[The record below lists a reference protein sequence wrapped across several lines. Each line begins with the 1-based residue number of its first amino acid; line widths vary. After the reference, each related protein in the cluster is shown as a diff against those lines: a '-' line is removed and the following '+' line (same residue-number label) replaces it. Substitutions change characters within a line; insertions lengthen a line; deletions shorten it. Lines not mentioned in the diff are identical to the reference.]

1 MSIGSKILKSLA
13 ERRFLGDVC
22 WKIKNLFSKA
32 RYAIDILLSIP
43 ARRWIS
49 SHNKVQSNKVLFMTY
64 NNDYICN
71 PKYICEEILRQD
83 LPLELVWA
91 SSEKKMMN
99 PDQYPE
105 KVRLVCRNS
114 YEFFREM
121 ASAKVWVDNAVCFPW
136 NPIPKKKEQF
146 YLQTWHGSMGLKRI
160 GKDDVKDKRWL
171 RAAKKENSWTNV
183 CISNSSFETN
193 VYRDS
198 HWPDVPILEFGHAR
212 NDILFSEKEKF
223 ASIRQKVLDYYQIP
237 SHKKIVMYGP
247 TFRDDSGLKYY
258 TMDYIRLLDTL
269 EDVFGGE
276 WVLLNRFHFKTKR
289 LNPAV
294 ILDPRIIPATN
305 YPDMQELMVAADL
318 GITDYSSWI
327 CDFVLTGKPAFIYAA
342 DLENYNQERGFYY
355 PLTSTPFAIAQNN
368 DQMEKNLRNFSMEKY
383 LCDRETFLKA
393 RGCVEDGHAAERIV
407 EIIKEQ
413 CGLTKNSH

>member
-183 CISNSSFETN
+183 
-193 VYRDS
+193 
-198 HWPDVPILEFGHAR
+198 
-212 NDILFSEKEKF
+212 
-223 ASIRQKVLDYYQIP
+223 
-237 SHKKIVMYGP
+237 
-247 TFRDDSGLKYY
+247 
-258 TMDYIRLLDTL
+258 
-269 EDVFGGE
+269 
-276 WVLLNRFHFKTKR
+276 
-289 LNPAV
+289 
-294 ILDPRIIPATN
+294 
-305 YPDMQELMVAADL
+305 
-318 GITDYSSWI
+318 
-327 CDFVLTGKPAFIYAA
+327 
-342 DLENYNQERGFYY
+342 
-355 PLTSTPFAIAQNN
+355 
-368 DQMEKNLRNFSMEKY
+368 
-383 LCDRETFLKA
+383 
-393 RGCVEDGHAAERIV
+393 
-407 EIIKEQ
+407 
-413 CGLTKNSH
+413 